1 MSWIWDKCVNRTVSP
16 AVSGAVVSLMR
27 RGNAGT
33 ADDEEAAV
41 PQADADLV
49 VTLRADPAGPAPITV
64 SGELDY
70 RAAGAGA
77 VLALAGPLADT
88 FRLLT
93 LTGLDRLFPSYH
105 TVGAAIDALAGPDRS

>member
-49 VTLRADPAGPAPITV
+49 VTLRADPAGPALITV

-77 VLALAGPLADT
+77 VLALAGPRPT
-88 FRLLT
+88 
-93 LTGLDRLFPSYH
+93 PSGCSPSPAW
-105 TVGAAIDALAGPDRS
+105 TASSPPTTPSAQP